1 MVKFEISG
9 PDRILFGFGT
19 AEQVPELVREW
30 GDHLCVVTGRH
41 PERYD
46 ALLEGCRR
54 VMKSVAVVS
63 VGEEPSV
70 ELVLEA
76 LDKARAF
83 GASVLLGLGGGSALD
98 TAKAVAGLAVNPGD
112 PFEYLEVVGAGKPL
126 PHRAL
131 PWIAVPT
138 TAGSGAEVTRNAVLA
153 SREHRVKVSL
163 RSDRLFAR
171 TVVVDPLLTV
181 SNPPHVTAWSGMDA
195 LVQVTEPLFS
205 TRRNPFADG
214 LCREALTRA
223 AWALSAAFREGTN
236 LEAREAMCT
245 VSLFG
250 GIALTQAG
258 LGAVHGLAGPLGGMV
273 EAPHGALCARLLP
286 AVCRVNFGRVLQQR
300 DEDLMGRFSRLG
312 ELLAGVRS
320 GEAALEWIE
329 ERVREL
335 EIPRLRT
342 WGFRE
347 DWIPDLVERAMRA
360 GSMKT
365 NPVPLR
371 PEDVETIIQ
380 ESL

>member
-1 MVKFEISG
+1 
-9 PDRILFGFGT
+9 
-19 AEQVPELVREW
+19 
-30 GDHLCVVTGRH
+30 
-41 PERYD
+41 
-46 ALLEGCRR
+46 
-54 VMKSVAVVS
+54 
-63 VGEEPSV
+63 
-70 ELVLEA
+70 
-76 LDKARAF
+76 
-83 GASVLLGLGGGSALD
+83 
-98 TAKAVAGLAVNPGD
+98 
-112 PFEYLEVVGAGKPL
+112 
-126 PHRAL
+126 
-131 PWIAVPT
+131 
-138 TAGSGAEVTRNAVLA
+138 
-153 SREHRVKVSL
+153 
-163 RSDRLFAR
+163 
-171 TVVVDPLLTV
+171 
-181 SNPPHVTAWSGMDA
+181 MDA